1 MDAKSIFFFKF
12 FIPLYPL
19 WIFLANFAIKIVSV
33 MMIALYILIG
43 LVVGAVVLYLFMDR
57 KMDVLR
63 IEGGKKDIELS
74 MRNEQLGAAT
84 SRVTHLEAENK
95 MLSAKA

>member
-1 MDAKSIFFFKF
+1 
-12 FIPLYPL
+12 
-19 WIFLANFAIKIVSV
+19 
-33 MMIALYILIG
+33 MIALYILIG
-43 LVVGAVVLYLFMDR
+43 LVIGAVVLYLFMDR

-84 SRVTHLEAENK
+84 SRVTHLEVENK
-95 MLSAKA
+95 MLSAKAESQGRELELVRP